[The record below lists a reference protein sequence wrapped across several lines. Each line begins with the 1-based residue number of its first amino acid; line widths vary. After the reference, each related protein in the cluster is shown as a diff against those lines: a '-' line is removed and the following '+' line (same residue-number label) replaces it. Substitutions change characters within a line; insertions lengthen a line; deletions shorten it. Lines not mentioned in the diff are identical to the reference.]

1 VLIPWA
7 HGKGY
12 ATEALNAA
20 IAWGE
25 THFNG
30 ATTGCLI
37 NPDNVASIRVAEK
50 GGYKEFCRTFY
61 KDHPATIYR
70 R

>member
-1 VLIPWA
+1 LR
-7 HGKGY
+7 
-12 ATEALNAA
+12 AA
-20 IAWGE
+20 VEWGDR
-25 THFNG
+25 HFGG

-37 NPDNVASIRVAEK
+37 NPDNLSSIRVAEK